1 MKRPSTHKNEKIRV
15 QVYTGAG
22 NLVADLHLHEATT
35 IRKLKARLAPDLG
48 VSRFRQKILRN
59 TRLLDDDDAIRK
71 STHLQVVLLNY
82 IPTSAKNI
90 RQLIDASFEDSE
102 SEVEELLCKPQDVNA
117 SMPGGA
123 KVNTANGATTAL
135 QAAASANNTDIL
147 KLLFQAHAD
156 VNRNGNDRALWHA
169 AAQNAKEA
177 TRMLLQHR
185 ADPDATDQH
194 GRSALLEAVAGGFHS
209 LTQLVLEARADPNQ
223 RNDQGRT
230 PFNVACH
237 NNDEKMAT
245 TLLMARSDVHTRHGP
260 RNEYDYETTA
270 LCACASTNCISGIK
284 LLLGSSVHVDG
295 QLNATALWYAAW
307 HGRTEAVEFLLE
319 QRADTEK
326 HALHGGTPLCAAA
339 FQGHDS
345 ILHKLIANLC
355 DVESEEA
362 VRLLQEPLQL
372 AMWSD
377 NPDTVKL
384 LLDAKANASGVK
396 NNTSV
401 GRMHQLQLQLYQ
413 STVEVRTPTLDRLR
427 LYQYLQ
433 ERQTQAQAAT
443 ARRNLSGQEQEA

>member
-22 NLVADLHLHEATT
+22 NLVADLRLHEATT
-35 IRKLKARLAPDLG
+35 IRKLIARLAPDLG

-59 TRLLDDDDAIRK
+59 TRLLDDDDEIRK

-90 RQLIDASFEDSE
+90 RRLIDASFEDSE

-117 SMPGGA
+117 SMPRGA
-123 KVNTANGATTAL
+123 KVNNANGATTAL

-156 VNRNGNDRALWHA
+156 VNRNGNDR
-169 AAQNAKEA
+169 
-177 TRMLLQHR
+177 TRTQQTFV
-185 ADPDATDQH
+185 DA
-194 GRSALLEAVAGGFHS
+194 ALLEAVAGGFHS

-245 TLLMARSDVHTRHGP
+245 TLLMARSDVHTRHEP

-326 HALHGGTPLCAAA
+326 HALHGGTALCAAA

-345 ILHKLIANLC
+345 ILRKLIANLC
-355 DVESEEA
+355 DVESEAA
-362 VRLLQEPLQL
+362 VRLFQEPLQL

-384 LLDAKANASGVK
+384 LLDAKANATGVK

-401 GRMHQLQLQLYQ
+401 GRMHQLQLYQ

-443 ARRNLSGQEQEA
+443 ASRNLSGQEQEP